1 MPSPTPLPR
10 SCLLAL
16 TLMLASCQSGPDANA
31 EKLPLVRDIG
41 PSEPL
46 VSPVQT
52 PAPVMAPIIAHVV
65 CLDFPP
71 GADLE
76 HAWSVA
82 RAVGVVPPSA
92 ELWHANG
99 MRVALVGMAQ
109 LNTVTAALPPHKAQ
123 QVSSLIPGP
132 LPVPCAGGWTLTQPV
147 RLKLTLARGR
157 ETTEAFD
164 RGRFQFLAQFGGVP
178 PGAAIDLTPHLNI
191 PSVSLMPRLPAEMQL
206 DGRRFEELTLHAY
219 LMPGEALM
227 VGVDT
232 EPAPAAAPVIVP
244 ARAVPAGPAA
254 SQPTTRPAAPPA
266 RVIVPSRLGTAL
278 LTGPSPE
285 HPLEVIMFLAVEP
298 RAQPV
303 RAAPK

>member
-1 MPSPTPLPR
+1 M
-10 SCLLAL
+10 
-16 TLMLASCQSGPDANA
+16 
-31 EKLPLVRDIG
+31 G

-46 VSPVQT
+46 VSPVQS
-52 PAPVMAPIIAHVV
+52 PAPVTAPIVAHIV

-76 HAWSVA
+76 HAWSIA
-82 RAVGVVPPSA
+82 RTIGTVPPSA
-92 ELWHANG
+92 ELWRANG

-109 LNTVTAALPPHKAQ
+109 LNSVTAALPPHKAQ

-132 LPVPCAGGWTLTQPV
+132 QPLPCAAGWALTQPV
-147 RLKLTLARGR
+147 KLNLTLAPGR

-191 PSVSLMPRLPAEMQL
+191 PSLSLVPRLPAEMQL
-206 DGRRFEELTLHAY
+206 DGRRFEELTIHAY

-232 EPAPAAAPVIVP
+232 EPAPAGAPAKGQAGI
-244 ARAVPAGPAA
+244 VPAGPAA
-254 SQPTTRPAAPPA
+254 SQPATQPAAPPA
-266 RVIVPSRLGTAL
+266 RVIVPSRLGAAL

-285 HPLEVIMFLAVEP
+285 YHLQVIMFLAVEP
-298 RAQPV
+298 RTPPA
-303 RAAPK
+303 RATPK